1 MSNNNDLLK
10 NINIQEIA
18 DKGTQIYEGIKSN
31 YEPKENGRFLA
42 IEVESGKAY
51 LANTSAE
58 AIVKAKESHPDK
70 FFYLVKIGYDA
81 AETLA
86 EYFLNKTSK

>member
-1 MSNNNDLLK
+1 MHNNSTLLK

-18 DKGTQIYEGIKSN
+18 DKGMKIYGEIKAN

-42 IEVESGKAY
+42 IEVESGDVS
-51 LANTSAE
+51 LGDTSAE
-58 AIVKAKESHPDK
+58 ALVKAKGKHPDK
-70 FFYLVKIGYDA
+70 FFYVVKIGYDA

-86 EYFLNKTSK
+86 EYFLNKTP